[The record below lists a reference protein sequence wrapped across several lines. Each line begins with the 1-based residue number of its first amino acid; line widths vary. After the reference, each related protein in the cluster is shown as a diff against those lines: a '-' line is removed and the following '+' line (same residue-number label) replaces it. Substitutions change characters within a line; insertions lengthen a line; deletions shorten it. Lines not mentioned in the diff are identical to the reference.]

1 MKNYLIFIAPL
12 LLLIACNKKEP
23 QKAPVLID
31 TLYDKAWD
39 FNDKDLFDSSFQY
52 FNLAKEAAINRKD
65 SIKVAKCLI
74 NMAIISVDHGDLFGS
89 IEISLS
95 AIPYL
100 NPKRKKDRELL
111 SSDYNNIGKSSHL
124 LKKYDEATD
133 FYLKALDHTTNDTVR
148 AIYLNN
154 LANNYHYQGQY
165 DKSIAVY
172 QKLLPMKV
180 VIANQAEYARY
191 LSNYER
197 TKWYQNSKYN
207 PISKLLEALETRIK
221 ENDLLGQNASYVHLA
236 DYYTKKLPDSG
247 LYYAKK
253 MLNVS
258 LAAKSPDDQLAALQK
273 LTALSHPS
281 DTKKYFER
289 YQKLNDSIQTS
300 RNAAK
305 NQFALVRYETEKHKA
320 ASIKKESDIL
330 KRNIALSVLVLLLIS
345 GYFWYRRRKKTLQQ
359 EKEIEVKNTALT
371 YSKKVHDRVANKV
384 YHVMTEVEYSP
395 AINKESILQKLDV
408 LYNISRD
415 ISHDTT
421 DLEENKAFSR
431 QLLDLLISYRSES
444 REINIIG
451 NHDELWVNITEEV
464 RNEVFNILRELMTNM
479 KKHSQSSEVNIHFQQ
494 LSQHINIAYTDN
506 GIGIQENTQ
515 FGNGLKNTETRI
527 KNILGTITFE
537 TRENK
542 GLEILIY
549 FPVN

>member
-1 MKNYLIFIAPL
+1 MKNYLIFIAL
-12 LLLIACNKKEP
+12 LLLLTACNKKEP
-23 QKAPVLID
+23 QKSPVLID
-31 TLYDKAWD
+31 TLYNKAWD
-39 FNDKDLFDSSFQY
+39 FNDKDLFDSSFRY

-133 FYLKALDHTTNDTVR
+133 FYLKALDHTTNDTVK

-154 LANNYHYQGQY
+154 LANNYHYLGQY

-180 VIANQAEYARY
+180 LIANQAEYARY

-197 TKWYQNSKYN
+197 TKWYRNSKYN
-207 PISKLLEALETRIK
+207 PVPKFLEALETRIK

-236 DYYTKKLPDSG
+236 DYYAKKLPDSA

-258 LAAKSPDDQLAALQK
+258 SAAKSPEDQLAALQK
-273 LTALSHPS
+273 LTTLSHPS
-281 DTKKYFER
+281 DTKRYFER

-330 KRNIALSVLVLLLIS
+330 KRNIALSVLVLILIS
-345 GYFWYRRRKKTLQQ
+345 GYFWYRKRKKTLQQ
-359 EKEIEVKNTALT
+359 EKELEVKNTEIK
-371 YSKKVHDRVANKV
+371 YVKKVHDHVANRIYQVMDEIDNRPEMEKEEVADKLEVIYHITRDLSYETSTKYKNDFAKSLSKMFSSYQSAKV
-384 YHVMTEVEYSP
+384 SITVDGNEEKLWADIQENVKSEVF
-395 AINKESILQKLDV
+395 AILQ
-408 LYNISRD
+408 
-415 ISHDTT
+415 
-421 DLEENKAFSR
+421 
-431 QLLDLLISYRSES
+431 
-444 REINIIG
+444 
-451 NHDELWVNITEEV
+451 
-464 RNEVFNILRELMTNM
+464 ELMTNM
-479 KKHSQSSEVNIHFQQ
+479 SKHSQASEVNLQ
-494 LSQHINIAYTDN
+494 LEKNSQSVRIIYNDN
-506 GIGIQENTQ
+506 GVGIPKDAQ

-527 KNILGTITFE
+527 QGISGSITFE
-537 TRENK
+537 NINNN
-542 GLEILIY
+542 GLQINIT
-549 FPVN
+549 FPVA